1 MFFLFFKKCNINIE
15 ILAFLFPL
23 HQFFN
28 KSCFS
33 SLSINAKQKFW
44 GVSHLLH
51 MCVIFPKRISFWAYN
66 MGPIQPKITQS
77 YITLSAFKIFVN
89 ILAWYGVI
97 IRHCH
102 FSQFSKKN
110 YLFGQRAIRVKIRQP
125 YSNNLLFGDF
135 YWNDV
140 AWLDTAVRPMVNFSK
155 K

>member
-1 MFFLFFKKCNINIE
+1 MHFFS
-15 ILAFLFPL
+15 PL

-110 YLFGQRAIRVKIRQP
+110 YLFGQRAIRAKIRQP
-125 YSNNLLFGDF
+125 YSNDLLFGDF

-140 AWLDTAVRPMVNFSK
+140 AWLDTAVRPMVNFFK

>member
-15 ILAFLFPL
+15 ILAFFFPL

-102 FSQFSKKN
+102 FSQFSKKIIF
-110 YLFGQRAIRVKIRQP
+110 LDKGQSGQKLGNLILIICSLAIFIE
-125 YSNNLLFGDF
+125 
-135 YWNDV
+135 
-140 AWLDTAVRPMVNFSK
+140 MM
-155 K
+155 